1 MKPVANLY
9 SVSLTDVSPRSS
21 VTSMWQNVTAF
32 VSTIPHYVWLGMIVL
47 AAFLVATSVMLRTR
61 DHVQAAQGAHAMTQ
75 TQLVAA
81 QSENAL
87 LKERTTQLR
96 TNVRAVAQIAQ
107 AQLHQVRPNEIVIAT
122 K

>member
-1 MKPVANLY
+1 
-9 SVSLTDVSPRSS
+9 
-21 VTSMWQNVTAF
+21 MWQNVTAF